1 MRVISAQEQVIPTV
15 SVEAITK
22 TERRWFLCNIAQI
35 VAHKLYM
42 RKDVLSARVVVIR
55 HANVITVPERRREMS
70 YTPELSY
77 EASCTI
83 RRISWSLNK
92 PKTKT
97 IEWIFSDLVKF
108 IPSQAICEACK
119 DKTKCLSCSFGRK
132 EG

>member
-1 MRVISAQEQVIPTV
+1 MPKLCIRKAVFYVHVVATRRVNVISAT
-15 SVEAITK
+15 
-22 TERRWFLCNIAQI
+22 
-35 VAHKLYM
+35 
-42 RKDVLSARVVVIR
+42 
-55 HANVITVPERRREMS
+55 ERRREMS

-77 EASCTI
+77 EASCTL

-92 PKTKT
+92 PMTKT
-97 IEWIFSDLVKF
+97 LEWIFSDLVKF